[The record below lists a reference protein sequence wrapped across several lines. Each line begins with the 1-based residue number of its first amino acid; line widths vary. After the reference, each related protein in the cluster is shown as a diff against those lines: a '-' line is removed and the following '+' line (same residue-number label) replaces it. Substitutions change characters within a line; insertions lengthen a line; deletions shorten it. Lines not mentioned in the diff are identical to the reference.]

1 MKKRLMML
9 FSICAL
15 FMASFSMIH
24 ADSSSYVV
32 DEYDV
37 LDYNEENYLNSY
49 ASQIESQY
57 GVGFYFALLEN
68 VDFSDLNVQ
77 NIVGNQEDYLLIA
90 ENESSWYAYKGGI
103 VQELLS
109 ESECSAIR
117 SAYDAEETYV
127 YGIEACLEKFEQ
139 WVKSENISGTAGD
152 DVNPSTDVEYDSDIE
167 YSSDVV
173 RTNAKVYDGADLLS
187 DAEEKAL
194 TAQINDIISKY
205 NVDAAIATIDSCG
218 YQSVDSYVE
227 DYYDAN
233 NFGIG
238 DTRDGVLLLISMQ
251 EREYRILSNGLANA
265 AIPSEDIEKIR
276 DNIVSDLSAGNYAGA
291 FTTFLDECDY
301 EINGEINGFPF
312 PIAENGL
319 IAVVAGLGAAFLT
332 TSGMKGE
339 LKSVSKQTKAR
350 NYMKKNSMKL
360 TNSNEFFLY
369 RTVSKQR
376 IPQNSGSSSRSG
388 GGSSGSSRSVGGGKF

>member
-139 WVKSENISGTAGD
+139 WAKSENISGTAGD

-227 DYYDAN
+227 D
-233 NFGIG
+233 
-238 DTRDGVLLLISMQ
+238 
-251 EREYRILSNGLANA
+251 
-265 AIPSEDIEKIR
+265 
-276 DNIVSDLSAGNYAGA
+276 
-291 FTTFLDECDY
+291 
-301 EINGEINGFPF
+301 
-312 PIAENGL
+312 
-319 IAVVAGLGAAFLT
+319 
-332 TSGMKGE
+332 
-339 LKSVSKQTKAR
+339 
-350 NYMKKNSMKL
+350 
-360 TNSNEFFLY
+360 
-369 RTVSKQR
+369 
-376 IPQNSGSSSRSG
+376 
-388 GGSSGSSRSVGGGKF
+388 

>member
-1 MKKRLMML
+1 ML

-139 WVKSENISGTAGD
+139 WAKSENISGTAGD

-265 AIPSEDIEKIR
+265 AIPSEDIAKIS

-376 IPQNSGSSSRSG
+376 IPQSSGSSSRSG